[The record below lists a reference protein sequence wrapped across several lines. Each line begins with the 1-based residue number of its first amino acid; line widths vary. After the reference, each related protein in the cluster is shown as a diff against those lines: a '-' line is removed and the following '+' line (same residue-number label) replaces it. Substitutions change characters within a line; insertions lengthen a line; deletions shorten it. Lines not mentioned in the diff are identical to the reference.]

1 MAVAQKFLFR
11 KRSTQ
16 RQHSSSLGQAAA
28 QQQQWVE
35 KLPAHLPAPE
45 INSAPGLDE
54 PYLTQRLCETSL
66 LASHC
71 WPAWKTEVGSAEC
84 CTFFTNTGNSSQQA
98 PTVISRAE
106 PPPQPQDEQGERSQ
120 TGIYHFI
127 PSGGAWWVLISTTTH
142 RDLVSLKEN
151 TKPKLCTLLRC
162 V

>member
-1 MAVAQKFLFR
+1 MTLYFITKLSANSDKQPGFEITAQMWLLH
-11 KRSTQ
+11 RSFSLESALG

-28 QQQQWVE
+28 LQQQGAE

-127 PSGGAWWVLISTTTH
+127 PSGGA
-142 RDLVSLKEN
+142 
-151 TKPKLCTLLRC
+151 
-162 V
+162 